1 MLVFRTSI
9 GALCVD
15 CSKIEKITIWPPF
28 SDFLYGGAKM
38 VVGLFSGVCFG
49 LRPVCKYFSAKLKH
63 ELCLHFS
70 TIVSQQAPLPSMN
83 PQITHYSRT
92 TKSHHEINTKV
103 SKKRNQ
109 TE

>member
-1 MLVFRTSI
+1 
-9 GALCVD
+9 
-15 CSKIEKITIWPPF
+15 
-28 SDFLYGGAKM
+28 M

-70 TIVSQQAPLPSMN
+70 TIVSQQALLPSVN

-92 TKSHHEINTKV
+92 TKSHHEINAKV
-103 SKKRNQ
+103 SKKEIKQNDKKGNAWPISLYLKHG
-109 TE
+109 TFMSKFIFFLTMCWDEIN